1 MHEHIYSLEIQ
12 ENNGRFVVCN
22 GLNQGLDSR
31 VCDDEMNIFPKNEF
45 FLKDLKH

>member
-45 FLKDLKH
+45 F